1 MQRLGE
7 GVLAAFGPA
16 VEQLERVDA
25 TWARF
30 EALRPMEDR

>member
-7 GVLAAFGPA
+7 GVLAAFGAA
-16 VEQLERVDA
+16 VEQLEHVDA